1 MGRFMVKGIFI
12 AALCLGVAATATAG
26 EFDKFKQLAEDTMK
40 QVNGGSIGD
49 IDKLIKMQEEMVVI
63 GAKACEQYAGKRP
76 DDAKM
81 LKLVAAN
88 ADKMKSMSLSE
99 IEAEWHEKGFLKSQ
113 GINTAQLEE
122 KSVTGS
128 LMDTVVHPA
137 TTFIALN
144 DYKKSKDPAL
154 LEQVNDELKEVL
166 HHIEMIK

>member
-1 MGRFMVKGIFI
+1 MGKFMVKSLLI
-12 AALCLGVAATATAG
+12 AALCFGITAVATAG
-26 EFDKFKQLAEDTMK
+26 EFDEFKQLAEDTMK
-40 QVNGGSIGD
+40 QVNGGSISD
-49 IDKLIKMQEEMVVI
+49 IDKLIQMQEKMVKI
-63 GAKACEQYAGKRP
+63 GAKACEQYAAKRP
-76 DDAKM
+76 GDAKM
-81 LKLVAAN
+81 LNLVATN

-99 IEAEWHEKGFLKSQ
+99 IEAQWHEKGFLKSQ
-113 GINTAQLEE
+113 GIDTALLEE

-154 LEQVNDELKEVL
+154 LAQVNDELKEVL